1 MPRIWAVTVAD
12 WPRWCK
18 TSIVTICSLVSL
30 AKVRSPSVAL
40 GYPGPAWSA
49 SAYLST
55 LVQCDGR
62 TEPSQARNDSGSL
75 TPSLTGLVTAGATGV
90 ALESDGRGCRIAV
103 AVGDPGYPA
112 GWDSGPIA
120 VAMSWPLT

>member
-30 AKVRSPSVAL
+30 AKVQSPSVAL

-75 TPSLTGLVTAGATGV
+75 TPSITGLVTV
-90 ALESDGRGCRIAV
+90 VSALDLPLDRPHA
-103 AVGDPGYPA
+103 ADP
-112 GWDSGPIA
+112 
-120 VAMSWPLT
+120 LLQFL